1 MYQCLVSSMDS
12 KPVHN
17 TPDAASP
24 YNLSTTSCS
33 LLTIVLLIIPS
44 ILFALFAA
52 STHCLDG
59 FAQLCI
65 ITPRSLSS
73 SEALKAT
80 PPMSYL
86 NFLLPLPM
94 CITENLST
102 LKSICQSLAHSYNLL
117 RSSVNTDASSSVTT
131 SLHSFVSSVNFDIF
145 ESTPLSMSL
154 MKIIKRSGPNTDPC
168 GTPLITPIHSENAPL
183 I

>member
-80 PPMSYL
+80 PPYVIFEL
-86 NFLLPLPM
+86 F
-94 CITENLST
+94 
-102 LKSICQSLAHSYNLL
+102 
-117 RSSVNTDASSSVTT
+117 VASSHV
-131 SLHSFVSSVNFDIF
+131 HYREFVYV
-145 ESTPLSMSL
+145 EEHLPVL
-154 MKIIKRSGPNTDPC
+154 G
-168 GTPLITPIHSENAPL
+168 PLIQSSKIFSQYGRIFLGDHILAQFRVIRKL
-183 I
+183 

>member
-59 FAQLCI
+59 FALLCI

-80 PPMSYL
+80 PPYVIFEL
-86 NFLLPLPM
+86 F
-94 CITENLST
+94 
-102 LKSICQSLAHSYNLL
+102 
-117 RSSVNTDASSSVTT
+117 VASSHVHYRAFVYVEEQPDAVINQTPGQINRHQFWRHKNVMSVRPR
-131 SLHSFVSSVNFDIF
+131 VEKD
-145 ESTPLSMSL
+145 
-154 MKIIKRSGPNTDPC
+154 R
-168 GTPLITPIHSENAPL
+168 
-183 I
+183 